1 MVTPVMKSISARL
14 ATVLFSLSLLCG
26 VVPAQENGGSPPE
39 SIDRL
44 VTVTDL
50 EENQIEKINAF
61 ATYWSQRLSNDS
73 PQTVQEAR
81 DQLIRPLRNVS
92 GRQANLM
99 FRTTYGDALI
109 PELTKVIDGSVRYQA
124 INAIQVAALLHTPA
138 SLALLES
145 HIESDNEA
153 RPDIRLWSVIGVG
166 QAIGVDSIRADKI
179 KGGLRA
185 LARGGENETNPL
197 VLRRIFEVL
206 DEAVRNQ
213 RPNNLGGDE
222 IRNLA
227 IESEVDLVKQTFQRL
242 QDQDAPADL
251 LLALEPGIILIR
263 NQYIDPRL
271 QQVSRRTSNG
281 MSEKV
286 ATYIGRRNAPQLGQI
301 YDVIL
306 LNQDRIRED
315 PELNRAAGQLIDSS
329 ETTMKLVHSNLQSG
343 TSPTGLTDGK
353 ALWTNQD
360 LVGLARNRDAWMT
373 VLAEQPYQR

>member
-50 EENQIEKINAF
+50 KENQIEKINAF